1 MLLLCSNIFIYFYMK
16 KQYASTQEMKKI
28 GSPCFDSFPNQ
39 YSSLPTRENK
49 PNVKR
54 QSSFNSTSGVS
65 SKLLPNSHGTLSKS
79 NNISGHH
86 TPKVLSKCFVEF
98 DTVSVKRNPNGPSN
112 IRTMRTIDDDKF

>member
-98 DTVSVKRNPNGPSN
+98 DTVSVKRNGPSN